1 MVIIV
6 NPAQD
11 TVSTPEI
18 NTPARTR
25 TGDISTN
32 FSFPRGRESKEGRW
46 LSLTTELSETFSF
59 DLTIHHLSAQR
70 II

>member
-18 NTPARTR
+18 RTPAWTR
-25 TGDISTN
+25 TGEISTN
-32 FSFPRGRESKEGRW
+32 FSFSQGRESKEGRW
-46 LSLTTELSETFSF
+46 LSVTTELSEAFSF
-59 DLTIHHLSAQR
+59 DLTIHHLSARR